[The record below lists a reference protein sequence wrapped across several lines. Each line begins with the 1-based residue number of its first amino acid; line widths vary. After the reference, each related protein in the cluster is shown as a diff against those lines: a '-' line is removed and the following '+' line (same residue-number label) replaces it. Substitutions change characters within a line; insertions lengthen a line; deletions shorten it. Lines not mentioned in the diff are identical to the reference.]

1 MNVGVEANVPR
12 LGEIR
17 KKLGLEEKN
26 ERQILHLLLVEK
38 YIVEKP
44 LHSG

>member
-1 MNVGVEANVPR
+1 MNVGVEATVPR
-12 LGEIR
+12 LREIL
-17 KKLGLEEKN
+17 KKVGLEKKN
-26 ERQILHLLLVEK
+26 GRQILHLLLVEK